1 MLRVCAFDG
10 RRDAREAGALVSRA
24 SRKGAD
30 AERAVAKALGVER
43 TRHRGR
49 FESAPDVAPVLLA
62 SGHTLTVESKARAS
76 VPRWLVGAL
85 AQAERYLP
93 SAIPVAVV
101 SGAGARLAVLRL
113 EDLAALVGLRA
124 TAAQGVLPL
133 GGKR

>member
-1 MLRVCAFDG
+1 M
-10 RRDAREAGALVSRA
+10 SRA

-30 AERAVAKALGVER
+30 AERAVARALCTTR

-62 SGHTLTVESKARAS
+62 SGHTLTVESKARAT

>member
-1 MLRVCAFDG
+1 M
-10 RRDAREAGALVSRA
+10 SRA

-62 SGHTLTVESKARAS
+62 SGHTLTVESKARAT

-85 AQAERYLP
+85 AQAARYLP
-93 SAIPVAVV
+93 SPAIPVAVV

>member
-1 MLRVCAFDG
+1 M
-10 RRDAREAGALVSRA
+10 SRA

-30 AERAVAKALGVER
+30 AERAVARALCTTR

-62 SGHTLTVESKARAS
+62 SGHTLTVESKARTT
-76 VPRWLVGAL
+76 VPRWLVGAVE
-85 AQAERYLP
+85 QAAKYLP

-133 GGKR
+133 GAKR

>member
-1 MLRVCAFDG
+1 MLRVRAPDV
-10 RRDAREAGALVSRA
+10 RSDAREAGALVSRA

-62 SGHTLTVESKARAS
+62 SGHTLTVESKARGS
-76 VPRWLVGAL
+76 VPRWLVGAVE
-85 AQAERYLP
+85 QAAKYLP

-124 TAAQGVLPL
+124 VTPQGVLPL
-133 GGKR
+133 EVKR